1 MIFND
6 HYKLEGKHAFLGAS
20 KYQWLNY
27 DDETLEARYIS
38 QYAQQIGTII
48 HAYAADLIKHRI
60 KLHKSDRV
68 AIQAELVRHNIPDYA
83 FDVNHI
89 LNNLV
94 PYVNDGIALRMN
106 PETVLYYSDIC
117 FGTADTIQYYEK
129 NKKLEIHDLKTGS
142 IPAHWEQL
150 EIYAAL
156 FFLEYGKRLD
166 IRPGEVET
174 ELRIYQN
181 GETNI
186 FKPETNELVPF
197 IDAIITANKHILKSF
212 QEG

>member
-27 DDETLEARYIS
+27 DDDTLESRYIS
-38 QYAQQIGTII
+38 QYSQAIGTVI
-48 HAYAADLIKHRI
+48 HAYAATLIKHRI
-60 KLHKSDRV
+60 KLHRSDKT
-68 AIQAELVRHNIPDYA
+68 AIQAELVRNGIPEYA

-89 LNNLV
+89 LENLV
-94 PYVNDGIALRMN
+94 PYVNDGISYKME
-106 PETVLYYSDIC
+106 PEQVLYYSNIC
-117 FGTADTIQYYEK
+117 FGTADTIQYYD
-129 NKKLEIHDLKTGS
+129 KKHILRIHDLKTGA

-166 IRPGEVET
+166 IRPGDIET

-181 GETNI
+181 GDTNI
-186 FKPETNELVPF
+186 FKPETSDLAQTM
-197 IDAIITANKHILKSF
+197 DAIVTANKHLQKIF
-212 QEG
+212 EE

>member
-27 DDETLEARYIS
+27 DDETLNARYIS
-38 QYAQQIGTII
+38 QFSQQIGTII

-60 KLHKSDRV
+60 RLHKSDRV
-68 AIQAELVRHNIPDYA
+68 AIQTELVRHGIPDYA

-89 LNNLV
+89 LENLV
-94 PYVNDGIALRMN
+94 PYVNDGISFKME
-106 PETVLYYSDIC
+106 PEQVLYYSDIC

-129 NKKLEIHDLKTGS
+129 TKKLRIHDLKTGS

-197 IDAIITANKHILKSF
+197 IDAVVTANKHIFKTF
-212 QEG
+212 EE

>member
-6 HYKLEGKHAFLGAS
+6 HYKLEGRHAFLSAS

-38 QYAQQIGTII
+38 QYAQQIGTIV

-156 FFLEYGKRLD
+156 FFLEYGKRLG

>member
-38 QYAQQIGTII
+38 QYSQQIGTVI

-68 AIQAELVRHNIPDYA
+68 AIQAELVRHGIPDYA
-83 FDVNHI
+83 FDANHI
-89 LNNLV
+89 LDNLV
-94 PYVNDGIALRMN
+94 PYVNDGIAFKMQ
-106 PETVLYYSDIC
+106 PEQVLYYSDIC
-117 FGTADTIQYYEK
+117 FGTADTIQYYDK
-129 NKKLEIHDLKTGS
+129 KRKLEIHDLKTGS

-166 IRPGEVET
+166 IRPGDIEI

-186 FKPETNELVPF
+186 FKPETNEIVPF
-197 IDAIITANKHILKSF
+197 IDAITVANKHIFKIF
-212 QEG
+212 QED